1 MTDLVTLEARL
12 QADANVIL
20 DRNVSSRRYVV
31 FDIEYA
37 YDREGQYRAD
47 RHATNPGGTTSPE
60 KKFEVKWPFHRIAC
74 ISATA
79 LAASATGIAVEA
91 FETWSKPEM
100 TEAEI
105 VRALADL
112 IDRSGNAVPTTWGG
126 EYKDLPAILAVA
138 MREGFAL
145 PSSLANGPWRH
156 NRMDLC
162 DLLRGRAKPVHLNE
176 YAHAQV
182 LPAKILAPW
191 ELGEASEKG
200 RWVALREHCECD
212 VTMTAM
218 LLVRW
223 LLTTGAVQGDRLAL
237 DRQIADAVAEA
248 RPYRPRLMAA
258 IEGFTSPALAAAA

>member
-12 QADANVIL
+12 QADANAIL
-20 DRNVSSRRYVV
+20 DRNLSSRRYVV

-47 RHATNPGGTTSPE
+47 RHATNSGGITNTE
-60 KKFEVKWPFHRIAC
+60 KFVVKWPFHRIAC
-74 ISATA
+74 ISAMT
-79 LAASATGIAVEA
+79 LLTSPTGVAAEA

-105 VRALADL
+105 VQAFAGFVE
-112 IDRSGNAVPTTWGG
+112 RSGNAVPTTWGG

-200 RWVALREHCECD
+200 RWVDLREHCKCD
-212 VTMTAM
+212 VSMTAM

-258 IEGFTSPALAAAA
+258 IEGFTSPTLAVAA

>member
-145 PSSLANGPWRH
+145 PSSLANGFW
-156 NRMDLC
+156 
-162 DLLRGRAKPVHLNE
+162 PVSYTHLT
-176 YAHAQV
+176 
-182 LPAKILAPW
+182 LPTIY
-191 ELGEASEKG
+191 S
-200 RWVALREHCECD
+200 V
-212 VTMTAM
+212 
-218 LLVRW
+218 
-223 LLTTGAVQGDRLAL
+223 
-237 DRQIADAVAEA
+237 
-248 RPYRPRLMAA
+248 
-258 IEGFTSPALAAAA
+258 